1 MNVRELLINAATSK
15 PKRRQREPTMEADEN
30 SGDTHQQMDG
40 ETTHTV
46 ESQQRVEFEIGNSR
60 QGGEVLWYEGFRFLF
75 NKKTGDRAYWR
86 LTPPSISGV
95 EVEERLRNFNKRA
108 RTEPNWA
115 AKRRRP
121 FGHALNGNEVANIA
135 IPPELRTKDNKS
147 FLIYDSASV
156 RPGADDRTILF
167 ASDKALSFLR
177 HNRNCSSAAH
187 FVAALVWHF
196 CRQKLFGFLFYMAK
210 NYIGLSEW
218 ERTNKAA
225 SFQSDSDAN
234 RMFDDMAGHST
245 PRTSM
250 TMPNPNDVR
259 SLILTS
265 FCRHSD
271 EFSIV
276 HPQPAGETSLNINHI
291 GL

>member
-167 ASDKALSFLR
+167 ASDKKLLIRSAFRRCISLAFLPPEIVR
-177 HNRNCSSAAH
+177 
-187 FVAALVWHF
+187 W
-196 CRQKLFGFLFYMAK
+196 GFLFYMAK